1 LVDNNLHNLFKRVA
15 VVTNKKDDSRPSQAE
30 TGLVLASTS
39 AARQAMLRQAG
50 LAFSAIASGVDEAV
64 LKQGFIGTPDELAL
78 VLAAAK
84 ARAVSTAWPQALVLG
99 ADQLLVCEGAVFDK
113 PADLAEAALHLRRLS
128 GRAHQLVTAACVV
141 RDGEILWS
149 HAERATLEVRDLSE
163 DFIARYLEAEGGE
176 ILGCVGA
183 YRLEGLGAQ
192 LFTRVEGDYFTILGL
207 SLLPLLGFLR
217 AAGVLV
223 A

>member
-1 LVDNNLHNLFKRVA
+1 MA
-15 VVTNKKDDSRPSQAE
+15 AVTNDNDDARQNQAE
-30 TGLVLASTS
+30 TRLILASTS
-39 AARQAMLRQAG
+39 AARRAMLRQAG
-50 LAFSAIASGVDEAV
+50 LDFAAIPSGVDEAT
-64 LKQGFIGTPDELAL
+64 LKQGFTGTPEELAL
-78 VLAAAK
+78 ALAEAK
-84 ARAVSTAWPQALVLG
+84 ARAVSAAHPQALVLG

-141 RDGEILWS
+141 RGEEIIWS
-149 HAERATLEVRDLSE
+149 HAERATLEVRGLSE
-163 DFIARYLEAEGGE
+163 DFIARYLEAEGAE

-217 AAGVLV
+217 AAGVL
-223 A
+223 AG